1 MLPELAKH
9 SEKLS
14 YFYAIVSEGSL
25 QATSR
30 KLGISAS
37 GLSYTLKE
45 LEKVCGVALLKRSK
59 KGIAPTEAGETL
71 YQLCRKIYRD
81 MEQAQ
86 RQMTDADHEEVR
98 RIRIGTF
105 PSIAIYFWPMLL
117 KELSKESQLSMSITT
132 GRSKE
137 ILERLI
143 KQEVDV
149 AITVE
154 CFTHAQLLKH
164 ELYSDTFGFY
174 VSSKKGNSPLE
185 EQSIYYIPDAEDQ
198 DGKKLRQYL
207 HGMDIRFKEECEM
220 DSFEVIGQFVR
231 NGHGVGI
238 LPNKVAATFGKAIK
252 RVPQKTVLQNFGP
265 HRFYLSYRNDLGISQ
280 KSLEQILSAAKKA
293 VAGMR

>member
-14 YFYAIVSEGSL
+14 YFYSIVTEGSL

-86 RQMTDADHEEVR
+86 RQMTDADHEDIN

-117 KELSKESQLSMSITT
+117 KELGKGTKLSMSITT

-137 ILERLI
+137 ILEKLI

-174 VSSKKGNSPLE
+174 VSSKKGSAPLD
-185 EQSIYYIPDAEDQ
+185 EQVIYFIPDAEDQ
-198 DGKKLRQYL
+198 DGKKLRQYV
-207 HGMDIRFKEECEM
+207 HGLEVRFKEECEM
-220 DSFEVIGQFVR
+220 DSFEVIAQFVR
-231 NGHGVGI
+231 NGYGVGI
-238 LPNKVAATFGKAIK
+238 LPNKVAGTLGKSIK
-252 RVPQKTVLQNFGP
+252 RVSQKNVPQNFGP
-265 HRFYLSYRNDLGISQ
+265 HRFYLSYRNDLDLSQ
-280 KSLEQILSAAKKA
+280 RSLDQILNAAKKA
-293 VAGMR
+293 VGGMR